1 MFWTK
6 KIVEIDLKERERPS
20 LGLLLEKV
28 PEVVSVP
35 RSDKKVVL
43 RLSGKDDVLYMNLGT
58 V

>member
-1 MFWTK
+1 M
-6 KIVEIDLKERERPS
+6 VEIDLKERERPS